1 METTTAPI
9 STSTPAAAPVAQAP
23 SAPINNPAA
32 NVEPIATNV
41 GNDAQQNNKS
51 DTNIAQVAENKN
63 EAPAKEPAKTS
74 TLLGDDTSSV
84 AKETEVI
91 LETKEPASQSVEPA
105 PLPTYEAFV
114 LPDTFKA
121 DEAKIGDFTNALAEF
136 EIASKADHA
145 EVQKLGQ
152 ALLDR
157 HVMEVKNQVEA
168 LQKLQNESWENTKN
182 EWRKQFESD
191 PEIGGKRMETTVN
204 AAREFIRTHGGT
216 PEQQT
221 QIRQMLDITGAGNHP
236 AMIRLLAQAA
246 KSMQEGK
253 PLPANKP
260 VQSQVVPLK
269 KKMFSNFSK

>member
-1 METTTAPI
+1 MTQI
-9 STSTPAAAPVAQAP
+9 NQA
-23 SAPINNPAA
+23 
-32 NVEPIATNV
+32 
-41 GNDAQQNNKS
+41 
-51 DTNIAQVAENKN
+51 
-63 EAPAKEPAKTS
+63 AKTS